1 MALGSLLLVPLS
13 IVLVVA
19 GAAPLVVFVV
29 SAAAIIPLA
38 EWTRRATEHLAA
50 SAGSVIG
57 GLLNVTFGNLAEFII
72 ALFVLSHGDTD
83 VAKAMITGSVV
94 GNALFG
100 LGLAS
105 LAGGWGRVRQTFSV
119 QRAGLL
125 SSLMVLSFVAL
136 VLPAVFDYVERGI
149 FRSPQV
155 GVLDARL
162 SLVVS
167 LILIFVYASNL
178 LYTLV
183 THRDIYAADD
193 GYEPTGPSGV
203 VRTHRTT
210 PDLGTRP
217 SSAVWSTTRSTLVL
231 LATAAALAIEAELL
245 SSRLQA
251 ASSGLHLSTFFL
263 GLVVLPLLGNA
274 AEYFAAV
281 YFARQDRMDLV
292 ITIAVGSSIQ
302 VALLT
307 APLLVLASHLFSR
320 PMSLVFTDP
329 MELFAIGAVVFCV
342 RSITQDGET
351 TWFEGVL
358 LLGVYG
364 LLASAFFFATP

>member
-1 MALGSLLLVPLS
+1 MKEKPAMFALASLLLVPIS
-13 IVLVVA
+13 IALAAA
-19 GAAPLVVFVV
+19 GASPVVVFVA

-50 SAGSVIG
+50 TAGSVIG
-57 GLLNVTFGNLAEFII
+57 GLLNVSFGNLAELIL
-72 ALFVLSHGDTD
+72 ALFVLKNGDTS

-94 GNALFG
+94 GNSLFG

-119 QRAGLL
+119 KRASLL
-125 SSLMVLSFVAL
+125 SSLMVISFVAL
-136 VLPAVFDYVERGI
+136 VLPAVFDYLERGI
-149 FRSPQV
+149 YRSPRA
-155 GVLDARL
+155 GELDERL

-167 LILIFVYASNL
+167 LILIFVYGANL
-178 LYTLV
+178 VYTLV
-183 THRDIYAADD
+183 THRDIYGTDDD
-193 GYEPTGPSGV
+193 GAGGETDALGRKG
-203 VRTHRTT
+203 
-210 PDLGTRP
+210 GTRQTP
-217 SSAVWSTTRSTLVL
+217 WPTWRSTLVL
-231 LATAAALAIEAELL
+231 LAAAATLAVEAHLL
-245 SSRLQA
+245 SSRLEE
-251 ASSGLHLSTFFL
+251 ASVGLGLSTFFL
-263 GLVVLPLLGNA
+263 GLVALPLLGNA

-281 YFARQDRMDLV
+281 YFARRDRMDLV
-292 ITIAVGSSIQ
+292 MTIAVGSSIQ

-307 APLLVLASHLFSR
+307 APLLVLASHLFAR

-351 TWFEGVL
+351 TWFEGIL

-364 LLASAFFFATP
+364 LLASAFFFVTP

>member
-1 MALGSLLLVPLS
+1 VALGSLLLVPLS
-13 IVLVVA
+13 VILALAGASPVLVFIA
-19 GAAPLVVFVV
+19 
-29 SAAAIIPLA
+29 SAAAIVPLA
-38 EWTRRATEHLAA
+38 EWTRRATEQLAA
-50 SAGSVIG
+50 TAGSVIG
-57 GLLNVTFGNLAEFII
+57 GLLNVTFGNLAELII

-136 VLPAVFDYVERGI
+136 MLPAVFDYVERGI
-149 FRSPQV
+149 FRSPQAAA
-155 GVLDARL
+155 LDTRL

-167 LILIFVYASNL
+167 VILIFVYASNL
-178 LYTLV
+178 VYTFV

-193 GYEPTGPSGV
+193 HEHGKATRAADRPAAAWPTS
-203 VRTHRTT
+203 
-210 PDLGTRP
+210 
-217 SSAVWSTTRSTLVL
+217 RSTLVL
-231 LATAAALAIEAELL
+231 VGAAAALAVEAELL
-245 SSRLQA
+245 SARLQA
-251 ASSGLHLSTFFL
+251 ASSGIGLSTFFL
-263 GLVVLPLLGNA
+263 GLVALPLLGNA

-292 ITIAVGSSIQ
+292 MSIAVGSSIQ

-307 APLLVLASHLFSR
+307 APLLVLASHLFAR
-320 PMSLVFTDP
+320 PMSLVFSDP

-358 LLGVYG
+358 LLGVYV